1 MKLEDYTTEEL
12 KNELKRRAAV
22 ANEEKKN
29 ESRCRNC
36 IHLVKDERYGDMW
49 HCAVRTWGRK
59 VIRNYCIKPC
69 FKACDKF
76 EKVNN

>member
-12 KNELKRRAAV
+12 KNELKRRSAV
-22 ANEEKKN
+22 EKEKKKN

-36 IHLVKDERYGDMW
+36 IHFVKDERHNGMY

-59 VIRNYCIKPC
+59 IVRNYCIKPY
-69 FKACDKF
+69 FKACEKF
-76 EKVNN
+76 EKAI